1 MAGAPTKEKTI
12 SQSVANVSF
21 YFQIYGRALHFKD
34 QKALFYV
41 VDHHPISFHFVTD
54 DSLDNIWCSGVNFF
68 NDTMVAQQ
76 ARLIK
81 DLH

>member
-41 VDHHPISFHFVTD
+41 ADHHPLSFHFVTD
-54 DSLDNIWCSGVNFF
+54 DSLDNI
-68 NDTMVAQQ
+68 
-76 ARLIK
+76 
-81 DLH
+81 